1 MMADQHSEVIVAAIL
16 TALEG
21 IDADD
26 GYRTTPAIVQ
36 RYSRSVMD
44 RTERP
49 CLTVMRAGEVKAPRG
64 TGEEDSVNCDLS
76 IEILG
81 TIAEIEDESELPAD
95 RAAADLQDDV
105 EMALQKMDW
114 DSLQVLEEPRT
125 ITEPFE
131 PEDPEDGFIMSLTV
145 RYAHKIGDSTVPLAP
160 EP

>member
-1 MMADQHSEVIVAAIL
+1 
-16 TALEG
+16 
-21 IDADD
+21 
-26 GYRTTPAIVQ
+26 
-36 RYSRSVMD
+36 RSVMD

-49 CLTVMRAGEVKAPRG
+49 CLTVMRAGEVKVPRG

-81 TIAEIEDESELPAD
+81 TIAQIEEESEIPED

-105 EMALQKMDW
+105 EKALHGVDW
-114 DSLQVLEEPRT
+114 TGLQVLEEPRT
-125 ITEPFE
+125 VAEPFE
-131 PEDPEDGFIMSLTV
+131 PEDPEDGFVMSLTV